1 MNAATQQRNDTLIDR
16 IESVRMR
23 IATACAHA
31 GRSPDE
37 VQLIAVTKNAP
48 VGRVRAA
55 FEAGLTDFGENRIQE
70 ARDKIPAVG
79 GGRWHL
85 VGHLQRNKARA
96 AVELFAS
103 VHSLDSARLARRLE
117 HVRDGQ
123 PLDVLI
129 QVNLTDTPDQEGVGS
144 DGVAALADIV
154 DRETGMSLRGLMTIG
169 PLGGTETEL
178 RAVFRTLREL
188 RDGLRSR
195 LPQQLLTELSMGMT
209 DDFEIAI
216 AEGAT
221 TVRVGRAIFGDRPA
235 GGTAD
240 RPAPA

>member
-1 MNAATQQRNDTLIDR
+1 MNATTQKGNDTLIQR
-16 IESVRMR
+16 IESVRTR
-23 IATACAHA
+23 ITAACARA

-37 VQLIAVTKNAP
+37 VQLIAVTKNVP
-48 VGRVRAA
+48 VDRVQAA
-55 FEAGLTDFGENRIQE
+55 VEAGLTDFGENRIQE

-96 AVELFAS
+96 AVEIFAT

-117 HVRDGQ
+117 HVRDGR

-129 QVNLTDTPDQEGVGS
+129 QVNLTDAPDQDGIRP
-144 DGVAALADIV
+144 DGVDALADTV
-154 DRETGMSLRGLMTIG
+154 DGETGMSLRGLMTIG
-169 PLGGTETEL
+169 PLGGAETQL
-178 RAVFRTLREL
+178 RALFRTLREL

-195 LPQQLLTELSMGMT
+195 LPRQPLTELSMGMS

-221 TVRVGRAIFGDRPA
+221 MVRVGRAIFGDRLA
-235 GGTAD
+235 GGPTD
-240 RPAPA
+240 RPAPL